1 MGKCWDGLSSMLTSR
16 NYTRFLDGTKKYV
29 SYFFEEALQN
39 LQQIQEWGVLI
50 PGIPYALKT

>member
-1 MGKCWDGLSSMLTSR
+1 MLTSR